1 MLRALESLRGRLRWA
16 AAVFIP
22 VAAVATVAAVLWIDT
37 ALGPDRDAVE
47 RLLAHRPATPSVV
60 LDRDGRWVGR
70 FYVER
75 RRPVALEDVPLHL
88 RLAFLAAEDASFYE
102 HGGLD
107 LAALVRAAWKNV
119 SGWGIEQ
126 GGSTITQQLAKNVLL
141 HRERSFSRKLREMAL
156 ALRIERQLDKD
167 EILER
172 YLNEIYLG
180 AGAFGVGEAAWRY
193 FGKPVEALDL
203 SESAL
208 LAGLPQRPSKHSPLV
223 DPAAAERRRQYVLGQ
238 MLELEF
244 APPEAIEAALA
255 SPPALHPSAE
265 PEGARVAG
273 HFLEEVRRALSERL
287 GSQVLLEGGLSI
299 ETTLRL
305 GLQQAAWEAVR
316 TGLVE
321 HPAPGEPR
329 PEGALVALDAQ
340 TGDVL
345 ALVGGYDAAASPFDR
360 ATQARRQP
368 GSAFKP
374 FVYAAAVAAGWSQ
387 ASMLPDY
394 PQQYWDPV
402 AGAFWTPRNYNDRF
416 RGLVTLRE
424 AFVRSL
430 NNPTI
435 ELMRK
440 VGTQRVLKVAR
451 AAGIQSPLDKN
462 LGIALGT
469 SEVSLLELTRAYG
482 PFANGGHRIAPRFV
496 RRVLDREGRVL
507 AEDLY
512 LLPADPDA
520 AEPGGAEPAPPALDP
535 RVAFVVADLMRGAV
549 DEPDGTGHG
558 AISLGRGIAGKTGTS
573 DDYRDAWFVGFSPE
587 IVAGVW
593 MGHDQPRPLGRKATG
608 GRAALP
614 IWIRFMQDAQAG
626 QKPHWPWPPRGVAY
640 HRFDVDTGE
649 APDASTRRSF
659 EGAFLA
665 GTAPASASQA
675 RREELS
681 AARAAL
687 LAEFVPPDESVPP
700 PESATP

>member
-1 MLRALESLRGRLRWA
+1 LRLAGA
-16 AAVFIP
+16 AFVP
-22 VAAVATVAAVLWIDT
+22 VAIVATVAAVLWIEV

-47 RLLAHRPATPSVV
+47 RLVAHRPATPSVA
-60 LDRDGRWVGR
+60 LDRDGRWLGR

-75 RRPVALEDVPLHL
+75 RRPVSLARVPEHL
-88 RLAFLAAEDASFYE
+88 RLAFLASEDSRFYD
-102 HGGLD
+102 HGGVD
-107 LAALVRAAWKNV
+107 LAALVRAAWANL

-141 HRERSFSRKLREMAL
+141 DRERSLSRKLREMAL
-156 ALRIERQLDKD
+156 ALRIERRLDKD

-223 DPAAAERRRQYVLGQ
+223 DPAAAERRRQYVLGR
-238 MLELEF
+238 MLELGL
-244 APPEAIEAALA
+244 APPAEIEAALA
-255 SPPALHPSAE
+255 SPPPLRPSAE

-273 HFLEEVRRALSERL
+273 HFLEEVRRALSDRF
-287 GSQVLLEGGLSI
+287 GSRVLLEGGLRI

-305 GLQQAAWEAVR
+305 DLQRAAWEAVR
-316 TGLVE
+316 EGLVE
-321 HPAPGEPR
+321 HTGDDEPL
-329 PEGALVALDAQ
+329 PEGALVALDAES
-340 TGDVL
+340 GDVL
-345 ALVGGYDAAASPFDR
+345 ALVGGYDAEESPFDR

-374 FVYAAAVAAGWSQ
+374 FIYAAAVAAGFSQ

-394 PQQYWDPV
+394 PRRYWDPTS
-402 AGAFWTPRNYNDRF
+402 GSFWMPRNYNDRF

-440 VGTQRVLKVAR
+440 VGTKRVLKVAR
-451 AAGIQSPLDKN
+451 AAGIQSPLDAN

-482 PFANGGHRIAPRFV
+482 VFANGGRRIEPRFV
-496 RRVLDREGRVL
+496 RRVLDRDGRVL

-512 LLPADPDA
+512 LLPPGPDGDATGAAA
-520 AEPGGAEPAPPALDP
+520 AEGAPPALDP

-573 DDYRDAWFVGFSPE
+573 DDYRDAWFIGFSPE

-593 MGHDQPRPLGRKATG
+593 MGHDQPKPLGRKATG

-614 IWIRFMQDAQAG
+614 IWIRFMQTAQGG
-626 QKPHWPWPPRGVAY
+626 QKPRWPWPPRGVAY

-649 APDASTRRSF
+649 APDAATRRSF

-665 GTAPASASQA
+665 GTAPPSPSLWL
-675 RREELS
+675 REELS

-687 LAEFVPPDESVPP
+687 LAEFAPPTGSTAP
-700 PESATP
+700 

>member
-1 MLRALESLRGRLRWA
+1 
-16 AAVFIP
+16 
-22 VAAVATVAAVLWIDT
+22 
-37 ALGPDRDAVE
+37 
-47 RLLAHRPATPSVV
+47 
-60 LDRDGRWVGR
+60 
-70 FYVER
+70 VER
-75 RRPVALEDVPLHL
+75 RRPVELERVPAHV
-88 RLAFLAAEDASFYE
+88 RLAFLAAEDSSFYE
-102 HGGLD
+102 HHGLD
-107 LAALVRAAWKNV
+107 LAALLRAAWKNV

-141 HRERSFSRKLREMAL
+141 DRERSVSRKLREMAL
-156 ALRIERQLDKD
+156 ALRIERRLEKD

-223 DPAAAERRRQYVLGQ
+223 DPAAAERRLRYVLEQ
-238 MLELEF
+238 MRDLDF
-244 APPEAIEAALA
+244 APHKAIEAALA
-255 SPPALHPSAE
+255 SPPELRPSAE
-265 PEGARVAG
+265 PEGTRVAG

-287 GSQVLLEGGLSI
+287 GSRVLLEGGLTI

-305 GLQQAAWEAVR
+305 DLQQAAWEAVR
-316 TGLVE
+316 AGLRE
-321 HPAPGEPR
+321 HAGDDEPR
-329 PEGALVALDAQ
+329 PEGALVALDAA

-360 ATQARRQP
+360 VTQARRQP

-374 FVYAAAVAAGWSQ
+374 FVYAAAIAAGWSQ

-394 PQQYWDPV
+394 PQQYWDPA
-402 AGAFWTPRNYNDRF
+402 AGTFWTPRNYNDRF

-440 VGTQRVLKVAR
+440 VGTKRVLKVAR
-451 AAGIQSPLDKN
+451 AAGIQSPLDAN

-482 PFANGGHRIAPRFV
+482 PFANGGHRLEPRFV

-507 AEDLY
+507 AENLD

-520 AEPGGAEPAPPALDP
+520 APAGAEPAPPALDA

-573 DDYRDAWFVGFSPE
+573 DDYRDAWFVGFSSD

-614 IWIRFMQDAQAG
+614 LWIRFMRAAQTG
-626 QKPHWPWPPRGVAY
+626 EKPRWPWPPRGVAY

-649 APDASTRRSF
+649 APDAATRRSF

-665 GTAPASASQA
+665 GTAPASPSLW

-687 LAEFVPPDESVPP
+687 LAEFAPAESAPQP
-700 PESATP
+700 GSATP